1 MWAYVKAN
9 WSALQSRFQGAFLL
23 SRVTGSATEGFADDA
38 TANDIEAF
46 FAARPAEVRR
56 GNTHLGQ
63 GHCSRTAPPPP
74 PSPLNMHVNV
84 QEAAAVERTLR
95 QSLERVRISA
105 RWLARDGE
113 GVAAWLQANM
123 TA

>member
-1 MWAYVKAN
+1 
-9 WSALQSRFQGAFLL
+9 
-23 SRVTGSATEGFADDA
+23 
-38 TANDIEAF
+38 
-46 FAARPAEVRR
+46 
-56 GNTHLGQ
+56 
-63 GHCSRTAPPPP
+63 
-74 PSPLNMHVNV
+74 MHVNV